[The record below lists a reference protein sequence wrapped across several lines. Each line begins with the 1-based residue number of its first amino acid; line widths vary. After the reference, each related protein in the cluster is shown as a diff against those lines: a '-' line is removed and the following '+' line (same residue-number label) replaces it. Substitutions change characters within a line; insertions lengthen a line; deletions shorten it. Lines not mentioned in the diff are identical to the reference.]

1 MIQPLIEVAFLLV
14 YAALLT
20 AVMPYVRHDA
30 ENYGVLI
37 PGAMAI
43 STGAVLW
50 SLFTWLGLSDTDGWI
65 WGLTMVLMPVGMAI
79 ATTFYGR
86 ARHEGKYGFVDQ
98 LAGKVSA

>member
-1 MIQPLIEVAFLLV
+1 MFQPLIEVAFLLV

-20 AVMPYVRHDA
+20 AVMPYVRHDT

-43 STGAVLW
+43 TTGAVFW
-50 SLFTWLGLSDTDGWI
+50 SLFTLLGMSDTNGWI

-79 ATTFYGR
+79 ATTLYGR
-86 ARHEGKYGFVDQ
+86 GRHEGKFAFVEK
-98 LAGKVSA
+98 LAGTAE